1 MDIEDINKMWT
12 EDSEI
17 NQTNLT
23 SETARIP
30 VLHNK
35 YYMLYVREALK
46 VKKLKSDLKELE
58 KSKIEYYNGSMDEA
72 ELRQRGWKPN
82 PLKILRQD
90 LDRYVESDKDII
102 NLSLKI
108 AYHESAAKYLEEIV
122 RQLNNR
128 NFLIKNMIDYMKF
141 TSGTG

>member
-1 MDIEDINKMWT
+1 MDIEDINKMWA
-12 EDSEI
+12 EDSQLD
-17 NQTNLT
+17 QTNLVG
-23 SETARIP
+23 ETARIP
-30 VLHNK
+30 LLHNK
-35 YYMLYVREALK
+35 YYMMYVKEALK
-46 VKKLKSDLKELE
+46 VKKMKSDLKELE
-58 KSKIEYYNGSMDEA
+58 KAKIEYYNGSMDEA

-102 NLSLKI
+102 VSSLKI

-128 NFLIKNMIDYMKF
+128 NFLVKNMIDFMKF
-141 TSGTG
+141 TSGSN

>member
-58 KSKIEYYNGSMDEA
+58 KSKIEYYNGFMDEA

-128 NFLIKNMIDYMKF
+128 NFLIKNMIDWSRF
-141 TSGTG
+141 QSGTG